1 MKDIIV
7 VSPANLAGERE
18 AIRRTG
24 RRVVSEHA
32 LPSGNVMLKVK
43 PDKAK
48 EDNAGGHRPVQ
59 A

>member
-1 MKDIIV
+1 M